1 MRVRVGNIE
10 YDVELRGKDT
20 YMKYKKSKND
30 IVNDY
35 IENLDQTIAPLFL
48 EIRECV
54 LTAGPSFNESIK
66 WKNCLVYGTT
76 KNHIQTV
83 VGKGKVSLIFFEGI
97 SLKDKYGLLE
107 GEGNKART
115 MRINSPDFNKKA
127 LTEYVKQTLKN
138 DK

>member
-1 MRVRVGNIE
+1 
-10 YDVELRGKDT
+10 
-20 YMKYKKSKND
+20 MKYTKSKND
-30 IVNDY
+30 IVNEY
-35 IENLDQTIAPLFL
+35 INALNEDIAPLFID
-48 EIRECV
+48 IRSSI
-54 LTAGPSFNESIK
+54 LAAGPSFNESIK

-83 VGKGKVSLIFFEGI
+83 VGKGKISLIFFEGI

-127 LTEYVKQTLKN
+127 LSDYVKQTLKN